1 MILLPEF
8 YAQDTISVA
17 RKLLGCYLVHL
28 EEERTTLGKIVETE
42 AYLADDPASHSFRGE
57 TKRSSVM
64 FGPAGYAYVYFI
76 YGMHVCLNVVTG
88 EVGRG
93 EAVLFRALEPVD
105 GLAVMHD
112 RRGTHRVDLLCSG
125 PARLTEALGISL
137 ELNGCP
143 LFEGPVQLWS
153 ADSFPSPPPAPIVQ
167 TTRIGI
173 SKAID
178 LPHRFYLQNNPH
190 VSRR

>member
-1 MILLPEF
+1 MILPPAF
-8 YAQDTISVA
+8 YAEDTITVA

-28 EEERTTLGKIVETE
+28 EEERTTLGRIVETE
-42 AYLADDPASHSFRGE
+42 AYLADDPASHSFKGK

-88 EVGRG
+88 EEGRG

-105 GLAVMHD
+105 GLAIMQD
-112 RRGTHRVDLLCSG
+112 RRGTDRVELLCSG

-137 ELNGCP
+137 DLNGQP
-143 LFEGPVQLWS
+143 LFTGPVQLWS
-153 ADSFPSPPPAPIVQ
+153 ADTFPSPPSAPIVE
-167 TTRIGI
+167 TTRVGI
-173 SKAID
+173 AKAAD
-178 LPHRFYLQNNPH
+178 LPYRFYVQNSPH